1 MLPAVLADTASHIRG
16 VGAVFKVAAASSGE
30 GGLEFYRPL

>member
-16 VGAVFKVAAASSGE
+16 VAAVLQITAAAYGQ
-30 GGLEFYRPL
+30 GFLERF